1 MLKRARTEAAELL
14 AGLPVRR
21 SPAVRRA
28 IPDGWMLACDLPQC
42 AEAETIRAFQQ
53 RAEAAGWRTECRDG
67 WLLLDKPSVLSAETE
82 GDAGASEE
90 KDCVFSLLRRH
101 PGFRDDPAVLRTLA
115 KLSELSPAA
124 AEPEYRKLHR
134 ELAVRLRLRPGRC
147 PIKNGGVCE

>member
-42 AEAETIRAFQQ
+42 AEAETVRLF
-53 RAEAAGWRTECRDG
+53 RRKAEAAGWRTERRDG
-67 WLLLDKPSVLSAETE
+67 WLLLDKPSILNAGTDEDTGTSDEQTCVLS
-82 GDAGASEE
+82 
-90 KDCVFSLLRRH
+90 LLSRH
-101 PGFRDDPAVLRTLA
+101 PGFRDDPDVLRTLA
-115 KLSELSPAA
+115 KLSELSPTA

-134 ELAVRLRLRPGRC
+134 ELAVRLRLRP
-147 PIKNGGVCE
+147 